1 MYPLL
6 YYVFCCYKEIFHNFT
21 HCFDTYPKLLFYS
34 IDNIKFAT
42 LKGVFFMDPRDYE
55 RSKNE
60 KKNMKNRQQRY
71 DQYQPASSSQ
81 PPRRRL
87 FPVIASSI
95 AGAVLGEGIVLYG
108 APQLGLIDSADTQTA
123 NQTTQT
129 QTATTTSTN
138 ASEQ

>member
-1 MYPLL
+1 MRVSLKV
-6 YYVFCCYKEIFHNFT
+6 YVPAIILRVCCYKEIFHNFT

-55 RSKNE
+55 REQERKE
-60 KKNMKNRQQRY
+60 EYENRQQRY

-95 AGAVLGEGIVLYG
+95 AGAVLGEELCYTVLRSW
-108 APQLGLIDSADTQTA
+108 A
-123 NQTTQT
+123 
-129 QTATTTSTN
+129 
-138 ASEQ
+138 